1 MSNKQKVKVGIIGSQ
16 FQANCHAEALSQV
29 PDEAELVAIAS
40 PTPGHAQKLAKKFAI
55 PRVFTDYRQMLAED
69 DIEMVTITAPNYLH
83 AQMTV
88 DIANTGKHVVC
99 EKPLCMTLEEADLMI
114 ETCRQKGV
122 LLMYAEEL
130 FFTPKYVKAKEMADQ
145 GAFGKIYMVKQSEKH
160 FGPHADWFWD
170 VEKSGG
176 GAFMDLGCHGIAF
189 CYWFLDRPKIKN
201 VYCQMATY
209 VHSDKTK
216 GEDNCVCIIE
226 FDNDAVGVIEN
237 SWAKRGGMDDRIEIY
252 GQGGVSYA
260 NLLMGNA
267 LPTYSE
273 QGYGYAVEKAPTT
286 KGWTYPVFEELF
298 NYGFP
303 QEMRHFARCV
313 RGKEQPLATGEDGR
327 IVQQVL
333 YAGYHSAGNAAR
345 VDMPFNPEGIKRPIE
360 LWLRKK

>member
-1 MSNKQKVKVGIIGSQ
+1 MSNKPRVKVGIIGSQ
-16 FQANCHAEALSQV
+16 FQATCHAEALVHV
-29 PDEAELVAIAS
+29 PDEAEVVAIAS
-40 PTPGHAQKLAKKFAI
+40 PTPGHAQKLAKKFGI
-55 PRVFTDYRQMLAED
+55 QRVFTDYREMLAED

-88 DIANTGKHVVC
+88 DIANAGKHVVC
-99 EKPLCMTLEEADLMI
+99 EKPLCMTLEEADMMI

-130 FFTPKYVKAKEMADQ
+130 FFTPKYVKAKEMASQ

-170 VEKSGG
+170 VEQSGG

-201 VYCQMATY
+201 VYCQMGTY

-226 FDNDAVGVIEN
+226 FENGAVGVIEN
-237 SWAKRGGMDDRIEIY
+237 SWAKRGGMDDRIEVY
-252 GQGGVSYA
+252 GEGGVSYA

-267 LPTYSE
+267 LPTFSE
-273 QGYGYAVEKAPTT
+273 EGYGYAVEKAPTT
-286 KGWTYPVFEELF
+286 KGWTYPVFEELW

-313 RGKEQPLATGEDGR
+313 RGKEQPQATGEDGR
-327 IVQQVL
+327 AVQQVL
-333 YAGYHSAGNAAR
+333 YAGYHSAGSGGR
-345 VDMPFNPEGIKRPIE
+345 VDMPFSPEGVKRPID
-360 LWLRKK
+360 LWLNKK